1 MPPGG
6 GEGDPVG
13 DDGGDGDDGRRG
25 DRSDLRPEGGRGAAH
40 AGARGVRHDPRH
52 DPRPEDGAIRGV
64 ELIGAAIGEGAPDRR
79 TRGGPGSLKRWGLGR
94 RLSARGRA
102 VHWGPIVASDLALMP
117 QGPMAVVA
125 EFSVRLARAVGA
137 SLAAGR
143 LPVVIG
149 GDHSCAVGTWSAAAA
164 ALRAGG
170 AGGAG
175 GSDGTAVRGG
185 AVGPL
190 GLVWIDAHLDAH
202 TPQTSE
208 SHMPHGMPIAALLG
222 HGDASLIGV
231 ADVAPKLAPRHLVLI
246 GPRSWERGEAALLD
260 RLGVRVMTSAEVE
273 RRGFAECMREAIA
286 IATDGTAGWGLSF
299 DLDAL
304 DPEDAPGTG
313 TLVPRGLHVR
323 EVAAVLHGLAAGD
336 PRLVA
341 CELVEY
347 NPELDRA
354 RRTAEAAEC
363 VLGALLDRRDRE
375 AAGPCPAVERR
386 GR

>member
-1 MPPGG
+1 VDEDGH
-6 GEGDPVG
+6 EGD
-13 DDGGDGDDGRRG
+13 DERRG
-25 DRSDLRPEGGRGAAH
+25 DRSDPRPERGPGAAH
-40 AGARGVRHDPRH
+40 AGARGVRH

-102 VHWGPIVASDLALMP
+102 VHWGPIVASDLARMP

-125 EFSVRLARAVGA
+125 EFSVRLAQAVGA
-137 SLAAGR
+137 TLAAGR
-143 LPVVIG
+143 LPVVVG

-164 ALRAGG
+164 ALRASGANR

-175 GSDGTAVRGG
+175 GPS
-185 AVGPL
+185 GPL

-222 HGDASLIGV
+222 HGDAALTGV
-231 ADVAPKLAPRHLVLI
+231 ADALPKLSPRHLVLI

-286 IATDGTAGWGLSF
+286 IATAGTAGWGLSF

-313 TLVPRGLHVR
+313 SLVPRGLRVA
-323 EVAAVLHGLAAGD
+323 EVSAVLHGLAAGD

-375 AAGPCPAVERR
+375 AAGPCPAVDRR
-386 GR
+386 TAAVPAPASTGRP